1 MKQTLRPKGF
11 TLVEILIVLGIVG
24 GLAALLFPVFSRV
37 REKGRSAV
45 CQSNLKQIAI
55 AMQQY
60 VQDNSGTYPAMQYV
74 QAGEIVR
81 WNDAIMP
88 YVKDHAIFRCPTRQ
102 SKNPENPE
110 TDYSY
115 NWLGLSKIVWEDSD
129 PDRHIL
135 FGNTQFV
142 GAHESSIVV
151 SPAIVLLNDEG
162 GPSSVDGGPDTD
174 VVETSWGQRLW
185 LPALH
190 SGGANDSYIDGHVK
204 WRSKQE
210 QTGAG

>member
-11 TLVEILIVLGIVG
+11 TLIEVLIVLGIVA

-60 VQDNSGTYPAMQYV
+60 VQDNNGTYPAMQYV
-74 QAGEIVR
+74 QASKIVR

-115 NWLGLSKIVWEDSD
+115 NWLGLSKVVWEDSN
-129 PDRHIL
+129 PDRPTP
-135 FGNTQFV
+135 FGNDQFV
-142 GAHESSIVV
+142 GIHESIIAV
-151 SPAIVLLNDEG
+151 SPALVMLNCEG
-162 GPSSVDGGPDTD
+162 SPHSIDGGPDTD

-190 SGGANDSYIDGHVK
+190 SGGANVSYIDGHVK